1 MRGNAMTKE
10 HLHPSSTP
18 VICPGDLLDE
28 KEAAACL
35 KVAVTTLRNWRAL
48 KQGPQFPK
56 IGARLVRYRRSD
68 LAAFIS
74 HDSRKDA
81 A

>member
-1 MRGNAMTKE
+1 M
-10 HLHPSSTP
+10 
-18 VICPGDLLDE
+18 LLGSIMVCLSHKISDTL
-28 KEAAACL
+28 EAAACL

-48 KQGPQFPK
+48 KQGPQFLK

>member
-1 MRGNAMTKE
+1 MTS
-10 HLHPSSTP
+10 LPLP
-18 VICPGDLLDE
+18 VPGDLLDE

-35 KVAVTTLRNWRAL
+35 AIAVTTLRNWRSL
-48 KQGPQFPK
+48 DGKGPPFVK
-56 IGARLVRYRRSD
+56 VGARLVRYRRSD

-74 HDSRKDA
+74 RSSDKNA

>member
-1 MRGNAMTKE
+1 MTS
-10 HLHPSSTP
+10 LPLP
-18 VICPGDLLDE
+18 APGDLLDE

-35 KVAVTTLRNWRAL
+35 AIAVTTLRNWRSL
-48 KQGPQFPK
+48 GGKGPPYVK
-56 IGARLVRYRRSD
+56 VGTRLVRYRRSD

-74 HDSRKDA
+74 SDFEKSA

>member
-1 MRGNAMTKE
+1 MTS
-10 HLHPSSTP
+10 LPLP
-18 VICPGDLLDE
+18 APGDLLDE

-35 KVAVTTLRNWRAL
+35 AVAVTTLRNWRSL
-48 KQGPQFPK
+48 NGKGPPFVK
-56 IGARLVRYRRSD
+56 VGARLVRYRRSD

-74 HDSRKDA
+74 GDSNKDA